1 MCMIIDTDRLVAFA
15 AETVD
20 AAPIH
25 WWLRKL
31 LGNLVYSTG
40 GKFETELK
48 RVPEAKRRLEEYQRA
63 GRARFVPPDSL
74 REEVA
79 GLETSELV
87 RSNDA
92 HVLALARVS
101 GARLL
106 YTGDKALMEDF
117 RDLEIVPRP
126 KGRVYSRAGNKRL
139 LTRDACPRG

>member
-1 MCMIIDTDRLVAFA
+1 MCMIVDTDRLADFA
-15 AETVD
+15 AESVES
-20 AAPIH
+20 APIH
-25 WWLRKL
+25 LWLRKL
-31 LGNLVYSTG
+31 QGNVVYSTG
-40 GKFETELK
+40 GKFDSELN
-48 RVPEAKRRLEEYQRA
+48 RVPEARRRLEAYQRA

-79 GLETSELV
+79 GLETGELV

-106 YTGDKALMEDF
+106 YTGDKALMDDF
-117 RDLEIVPRP
+117 RDPEIVPRP
-126 KGRVYSRAGNKRL
+126 KGKIYSGAGNKSL